1 MREYLNFLKYIKE
14 DGVLKGDRTGTGTRS
29 IFGYQMHFD
38 LQKGFPLVTTK
49 KIHIPSVVHELLW
62 FLSGSTNIK
71 YLNDNKVRIWNEWA
85 TVDGELGPIYGKQWR
100 DFNGQGIDQ
109 IAEVIEM
116 LKTNPNSRR
125 ILVSA
130 WNPCVVPSE
139 KISPQENVAKGNS
152 ALPPCHAMFQFYVA
166 DNKLS
171 CMLTQRSADA
181 FLGVPFNIAS
191 YSLLTYMVAQQCNLD
206 VGKFIWSGGDCHIYN
221 NHIEQVNEQLSR
233 EPLNLPILK
242 ILRKPNSIFD
252 YKYEDF
258 EFENYNHH
266 PAIRAKISV

>member
-14 DGVLKGDRTGTGTRS
+14 DGVLKGDRTDTGTIS

-38 LQKGFPLVTTK
+38 LQKSFPLVTTK

-100 DFNGQGIDQ
+100 DFNGQGVDQ

>member
-1 MREYLNFLKYIKE
+1 MREYLNFLKYIK
-14 DGVLKGDRTGTGTRS
+14 DNGTNKGDRTGTGTTS
-29 IFGYQMHFD
+29 IFGYQMRFD
-38 LQKGFPLVTTK
+38 LQQGFPLVTTK

-62 FLSGSTNIK
+62 FLSGSTNVK

-85 TVDGELGPIYGKQWR
+85 TEEGELGPIYGKQWR
-100 DFNGQGIDQ
+100 DFNGEGIDQ

-191 YSLLTYMVAQQCNLD
+191 YSLLTHMIAQQCDLD
-206 VGKFIWSGGDCHIYN
+206 VDEFIWSGGDCHIYN

-233 EPLNLPILK
+233 EPLDLPTLK
-242 ILRKPNSIFD
+242 ILRKPSSIFD

-258 EFENYNHH
+258 EFQNYKHH
-266 PAIRAKISV
+266 PAIKAKISV

>member
-1 MREYLNFLKYIKE
+1 MREYINFLKYIKE
-14 DGVLKGDRTGTGTRS
+14 NGVLKGDRTGTGTRS
-29 IFGYQMHFD
+29 IFGYQMSFD

-49 KIHIPSVVHELLW
+49 KIHIPSFVHELLW

-85 TVDGELGPIYGKQWR
+85 TADGELGPIYGKQWR

-109 IAEVIEM
+109 ITEVIEM

-191 YSLLTYMVAQQCNLD
+191 YSLLTHMVAQQCNLD
-206 VGKFIWSGGDCHIYN
+206 VGKFIWSGSDCHIYN

-233 EPLNLPILK
+233 EPLDLPILK

-252 YKYEDF
+252 YKYKDF

>member
-1 MREYLNFLKYIKE
+1 MQEYLNFLKYIKE
-14 DGVLKGDRTGTGTRS
+14 NGTIKGDRTGTGTKS
-29 IFGYQMHFD
+29 VFGYQMRFD

-62 FLSGSTNIK
+62 FLSGSTNVK

-85 TVDGELGPIYGKQWR
+85 TEDGELGPIYGKQWR
-100 DFNGQGIDQ
+100 DFNDQGIDQ
-109 IAEVIEM
+109 ITEVIEM

-139 KISPQENVAKGNS
+139 KISPQENVTKGNS

-191 YSLLTYMVAQQCNLD
+191 YSLLTHMVAQQCDLD
-206 VGKFIWSGGDCHIYN
+206 VGEFIWSGGDCHIYN

-233 EPLNLPILK
+233 EPLDLPTLK
-242 ILRKPNSIFD
+242 ILRKPSSIFD

-258 EFENYNHH
+258 EFQNYKYH
-266 PAIRAKISV
+266 PAIKAKISV

>member
-14 DGVLKGDRTGTGTRS
+14 NGTAKGDRTGTGTKS
-29 IFGYQMHFD
+29 VFGYQMRFD

-49 KIHIPSVVHELLW
+49 KIHLPSVVHELLW
-62 FLSGSTNIK
+62 FLSGSTNVR
-71 YLNDNKVRIWNEWA
+71 YLNENKVRIWNEWA
-85 TVDGELGPIYGKQWR
+85 TEDGELGPIYGKQWR

-109 IAEVIEM
+109 IAEVIDM

-130 WNPCVVPSE
+130 WNPSVVPSE
-139 KISPQENVAKGNS
+139 KISPQENVAEGNS

-191 YSLLTYMVAQQCNLD
+191 YSLLTHMVAQQCDLD
-206 VGKFIWSGGDCHIYN
+206 VGEFIWSGGDCHIYN
-221 NHIEQVNEQLSR
+221 NHFDQVDEQLSR
-233 EPLNLPILK
+233 QPLELPTLK
-242 ILRKPNSIFD
+242 ILRKPESIFD

-258 EFENYNHH
+258 EFKNYKHH
-266 PAIRAKISV
+266 PAIKAKISI

>member
-1 MREYLNFLKYIKE
+1 MQQYLDFLKHIQ
-14 DGVLKGDRTGTGTRS
+14 DHGVAKGDRTGTGTKS
-29 IFGYQMHFD
+29 IFGYQMRFD

-49 KIHIPSVVHELLW
+49 RVHLPSVVHELLW
-62 FLSGSTNIK
+62 FVSGDTNVK
-71 YLNDNKVRIWNEWA
+71 YLNENGVRIWNEWA
-85 TVDGELGPIYGKQWR
+85 TENGELGPIYGTQWR
-100 DFNGQGIDQ
+100 NFNDQGIDQ
-109 IAEVIEM
+109 IAEAIEL

-139 KISPQENVAKGNS
+139 QFTPQENVAKGNS

-191 YSLLTYMVAQQCNLD
+191 YSLLTHMVAQQCDLE
-206 VGKFIWSGGDCHIYN
+206 VGEFIWSGGDCHIYN
-221 NHIEQVNEQLSR
+221 NHTEQVKEQLTR
-233 EPLNLPILK
+233 DPLELPTLK
-242 ILRKPNSIFD
+242 IINKAKSIFD

-258 EFENYNHH
+258 EFENYRHH
-266 PAIRAKISV
+266 PAIKAKISI

>member
-14 DGVLKGDRTGTGTRS
+14 NGVLKGDRTGTGTRS
-29 IFGYQMHFD
+29 IFGYQMRFD
-38 LQKGFPLVTTK
+38 LQKGFLLVTTK
-49 KIHIPSVVHELLW
+49 KIHIPSVIHELLW

-85 TVDGELGPIYGKQWR
+85 TADGELGPIYGKQWR

-258 EFENYNHH
+258 EFENYNYH
-266 PAIRAKISV
+266 PTIRAKISI